1 MATSEVDYNCEYE
14 SIEDRSEEESEE
26 GSEQLEDNGCSEEL
40 DVGSQETLLH
50 REVRSVY
57 LITYSQA
64 DLDKFPTRDS
74 FARTVVRAFDET
86 RSGLADIVQW
96 VCSQERHSSGG
107 THYHMAVKLSHARR
121 WLRVRNY
128 LDDNH
133 SIQVNFS
140 SVHSNYYSAWRYTTK
155 EDSEY
160 VQSVN
165 HPDLVNSAPPRTQ
178 EASVTTTERGG
189 TKRTAKKTRKRKA
202 PRLSIFDVSKLV
214 VAKGIKSRLEL
225 LALASRQMKEGKED
239 LAQFIANRGSKVVDE
254 AIQVGW
260 EMEEA
265 EEKLKRKQ
273 MTRMEILHKALEGPC
288 IANCNGEWLDVAEDT
303 LARNNLSGGSFQSAV
318 RELLEK
324 GRGKYR
330 DILIFGSA
338 NCGKTFLLNPLNVIY
353 NTFTNPAT
361 SNFAWVGA
369 ESAEVLFLNDFRWSP
384 QVLPWHDMLLLLEGQ
399 TVYLPTLKC
408 HYAKDIVFETDTSIF
423 CTGKHELVFIKGG
436 CIDERET
443 EMMRVRWRIFN
454 FFSQIP
460 HCEQRNVPPCPR
472 CFAKLILCSNNNNNS
487 SA

>member
-1 MATSEVDYNCEYE
+1 MATSLGDFNCYEE
-14 SIEDRSEEESEE
+14 SIEDTSEEESDQ
-26 GSEQLEDNGCSEEL
+26 GSEHLQDNGCSEEL
-40 DVGSQETLLH
+40 HVGSRERLLH

-64 DLDKFPTRDS
+64 NLEKFQTRDC
-74 FARTVVRAFDET
+74 FARTVVEAFNET

-96 VCSQERHSSGG
+96 VCSQEQHSSGG
-107 THYHMAVKLSHARR
+107 THYHMALKLSHPRR

-155 EDSEY
+155 EDPEY
-160 VQSVN
+160 VQSMN

-178 EASVTTTERGG
+178 EASLTTTERGG
-189 TKRTAKKTRKRKA
+189 TKRKAKKTRKRKA

-273 MTRMEILHKALEGPC
+273 MTRMDILQKALEGPC
-288 IANCNGEWLDVAEDT
+288 IANCNGEWLEVAEDT
-303 LARNNLSGGSFQSAV
+303 LARNNLTGGSFQTYLRKNAAST
-318 RELLEK
+318 E
-324 GRGKYR
+324 
-330 DILIFGSA
+330 IF
-338 NCGKTFLLNPLNVIY
+338 
-353 NTFTNPAT
+353 
-361 SNFAWVGA
+361 
-369 ESAEVLFLNDFRWSP
+369 
-384 QVLPWHDMLLLLEGQ
+384 
-399 TVYLPTLKC
+399 
-408 HYAKDIVFETDTSIF
+408 
-423 CTGKHELVFIKGG
+423 
-436 CIDERET
+436 
-443 EMMRVRWRIFN
+443 
-454 FFSQIP
+454 
-460 HCEQRNVPPCPR
+460 
-472 CFAKLILCSNNNNNS
+472 
-487 SA
+487 